1 MYYHIVLE
9 LGEKFHKDIWDKIE
23 IMTDISELDEVK
35 LKFTEPYQLGNPIL
49 INGRTLPIDKIER
62 LRVFSSDEKSE
73 VLKETQRRH
82 SEARRRASNFVVIG
96 GYSNHLESAILK
108 EKEIT
113 DELILYPKGT
123 KQNTIISTDAIAS
136 IPTKVFIV
144 HGHDD
149 ALINEVKVFLALQ
162 SIEPVIL
169 REQHDGSLTIIEK
182 LEKYAQDPS
191 IGFGIVLYTPDD
203 EGKAVGE
210 VHLKR
215 RARQNVVFEHGLLIG
230 LYSRH
235 RVTCLVKKEDE
246 IELPG
251 DISGVVYTNHSV
263 KDWRISVA
271 HMLNDV
277 GYKIDYRKII

>member
-23 IMTDISELDEVK
+23 IKTDISELDEVK

-169 REQHDGSLTIIEK
+169 REQHDGSLTIKEK
-182 LEKYAQDPS
+182 LEKNAQ
-191 IGFGIVLYTPDD
+191 
-203 EGKAVGE
+203 
-210 VHLKR
+210 
-215 RARQNVVFEHGLLIG
+215 
-230 LYSRH
+230 
-235 RVTCLVKKEDE
+235 
-246 IELPG
+246 
-251 DISGVVYTNHSV
+251 
-263 KDWRISVA
+263 
-271 HMLNDV
+271 
-277 GYKIDYRKII
+277 